1 MPLHDAHYQHWD
13 GAHTSLWARRWVIAR
28 NGLSACLRSKLLRS
42 IISVSWMGGL
52 VMATLLFFLGQLL
65 VPDSIMTRWV
75 AQMNPNIRAFVS
87 MLTSWLQDHPEVSV
101 GTTQNVLFYFYG
113 VYSMPLSILAL
124 GMALPALI
132 TRDLASNAIVIY
144 SSKAVT
150 RGDYLL
156 GKFCTAF
163 GVMTFTWLGPMCGAW
178 FMGNLLAPD
187 WTFFWHARTALIHVL
202 IFGLVS
208 LTIMCMLALGVS
220 AVSSREKSTP
230 FIWLAWWVLG
240 IAIQPIAILTL
251 PWLRHVSFGYNLR
264 QIGLAVFHLG
274 RELKTAQDS
283 IPIFGQM
290 LQGVRPATREALTHP
305 LLGGAVAGLALMLL
319 AAGLIVNKRVTPE

>member
-13 GAHTSLWARRWVIAR
+13 GMHTGIWDRRRVIAQ
-28 NGLSACLRSKLLRS
+28 NGLSACLSGKALRYV
-42 IISVSWMGGL
+42 IVVSWMGGL
-52 VMATLLFFLGQLL
+52 MMAAFLFFLGQLL
-65 VPDSIMTRWV
+65 VPDSMMVRWV
-75 AQMNPNIRAFVS
+75 AQMNPDLRSFVR

-101 GTTQNVLFYFYG
+101 GTTQNVLFYYYCL
-113 VYSMPLSILAL
+113 YSMPLSIVAL
-124 GMALPALI
+124 GMALPSLI

-163 GVMTFTWLGPMCGAW
+163 GVMTLTWLGPLCAAW

-187 WTFFWHARTALIHVL
+187 WTFFWHARIALIHVL
-202 IFGLVS
+202 VFGLSSMVVLS
-208 LTIMCMLALGVS
+208 LLALGVS

-230 FIWLAWWVLG
+230 ALWFTWWVLG
-240 IAIQPIAILTL
+240 MAVEPIALHTL
-251 PWLRHVSFGYNLR
+251 PWLRHVSFGYDLR

-290 LQGVRPATREALTHP
+290 LQGVPPDVRAAVDNPR
-305 LLGGAVAGLALMLL
+305 LGGAVVGLALMLL
-319 AAGLIVNKRVTPE
+319 AAGLIVKKRVVTE